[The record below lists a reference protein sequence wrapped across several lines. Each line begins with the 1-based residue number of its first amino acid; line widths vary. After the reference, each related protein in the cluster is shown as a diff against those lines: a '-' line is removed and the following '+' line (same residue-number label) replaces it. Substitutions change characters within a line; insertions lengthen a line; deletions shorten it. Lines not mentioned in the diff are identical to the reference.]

1 MDISLKQD
9 IQERCAKEQ
18 PMSCNP
24 IDRAAAF
31 CETYSLQLPILM
43 APMAGACPAS
53 LSIAVANAGGMG
65 ACGCLMM
72 QPEEIINWA
81 KEMRASSNGVF
92 QLNVW
97 IPDPEPVRD
106 ANHEAEVREFLGQ
119 WGPEVSP
126 EDAECPPLNFD
137 AQCDAMLAV
146 GPHVISSIMGI
157 YPAPFLVRMKERGI
171 KWFATVTSV
180 TEALAAEA
188 AGADVIIAQGLEAG
202 GHRGSFN
209 TEDVSRSL
217 VGLFALLPAVVDA
230 VKVPVVATGGVAD
243 ARGVAAALLLGA
255 SAVQIGTGLLRTP
268 EAKIASLWADAIGTA
283 LPEDTVSTRAFSG
296 RLGRSI
302 RTAYTEAANKGPI
315 PAPYPI
321 QRNITKAMRASAT
334 DIDRMQA
341 WAGQSAGLTRA
352 EPAVELITDLWST
365 AKELLS
371 S

>member
-1 MDISLKQD
+1 
-9 IQERCAKEQ
+9 
-18 PMSCNP
+18 MSSNP
-24 IDRAAAF
+24 LDRVVAF
-31 CETYSLQLPILM
+31 CEAYGLQLPILM
-43 APMAGACPAS
+43 APMAGACPAP
-53 LSIAVANAGGMG
+53 LSIAVANGGGMG
-65 ACGCLMM
+65 ACGCLLM
-72 QPEEIINWA
+72 QPEQIISWTQQ
-81 KEMRASSNGVF
+81 MRASSNGPF

-97 IPDPEPVRD
+97 IPDPEPVRNM
-106 ANHEAEVREFLGQ
+106 NHEAEVRAFLGQ
-119 WGPEVSP
+119 WGPKVSL
-126 EDAECPPLNFD
+126 EDTEAPSVDFG

-157 YPAPFLVRMKERGI
+157 YSAPFVARMKERGV

-180 TEALAAEA
+180 REALAAEA
-188 AGADVIIAQGLEAG
+188 AGADVIIAQGIEAG

-230 VKVPVVATGGVAD
+230 VKVPVVATGGIAD
-243 ARGVAAALLLGA
+243 ARGVAAAVLLGA

-268 EAKIASLWADAIGTA
+268 EAGIASPWADAIGTA
-283 LPEDTVSTRAFSG
+283 LPEDTVPTRAFSG

-302 RTAYTEAANKGPI
+302 RTAYIEAAEKGPI
-315 PAPYPI
+315 PSPYPI

-352 EPAVELITDLWST
+352 EPAAELISDLWST
-365 AKELLS
+365 AKRLLQS
-371 S
+371 